1 MNNSFE
7 NRKISDIT
15 VISGSPEPDVYMVG
29 QGRIAKI
36 EDKSIEYE
44 DSIHFIYH
52 CYDKHG
58 KIVKILVNCPV
69 DITYREKG
77 E

>member
-1 MNNSFE
+1 MNNRFA
-7 NRKISDIT
+7 NREISDIT
-15 VISGSPEPDVYMVG
+15 VISGGPESDIYMVG

-36 EDKSIEYE
+36 KDCSIEYD
-44 DSIHFIYH
+44 DSFTPMYH
-52 CYDKHG
+52 CYDKDG
-58 KIVKILVNCPV
+58 KIVKVIINCPV